1 MARSLH
7 RIRLQ
12 LQVDSQWNRPD
23 RTPFES
29 ISRSRRSQRAGA
41 YGERRT
47 FDNAT
52 VSNPFHREVS
62 VHEDRYG
69 RGEWRVKDF
78 DAGGRCWVTVFAGPR
93 AAGKHSE
100 TLLSHEA
107 DAISQHCR
115 REAFRL
121 PVASS

>member
-47 FDNAT
+47 FDDAT

-69 RGEWRVKDF
+69 RGEWRGEYF
-78 DAGGRCWVTVFAGPR
+78 DAGGSCFGTVLSGPR
-93 AAGKHSE
+93 AHAKHIES
-100 TLLSHEA
+100 LLSPEA
-107 DAISQHCR
+107 GARNQQ
-115 REAFRL
+115 
-121 PVASS
+121 

>member
-47 FDNAT
+47 FDAAT

-69 RGEWRVKDF
+69 RGEWRVVYF
-78 DAGGRCWVTVFAGPR
+78 VAGGSRWVAVFWGAGAVVRHMEALLFPDAGGG
-93 AAGKHSE
+93 
-100 TLLSHEA
+100 
-107 DAISQHCR
+107 
-115 REAFRL
+115 
-121 PVASS
+121 VAR